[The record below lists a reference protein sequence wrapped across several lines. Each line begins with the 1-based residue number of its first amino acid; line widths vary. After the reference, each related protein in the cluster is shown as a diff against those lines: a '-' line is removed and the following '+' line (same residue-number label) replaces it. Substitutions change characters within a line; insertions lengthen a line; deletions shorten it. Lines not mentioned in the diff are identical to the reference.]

1 MKKIFVLK
9 VEEQLQSLR
18 KILEDEVMEAEDELK
33 NDIMDQVKRYD
44 YDVATKNLQQLDDC
58 MDLINQI
65 EGMSEYFAEYHDILD
80 LSSNEEDIIEDS
92 QYISITNVNDDIE
105 VTLFDIYVNLNESFE
120 KINDIF
126 VEKEV
131 L

>member
-9 VEEQLQSLR
+9 VEQQLESLR
-18 KILEDEVMEAEDELK
+18 KILEDELIESEDELM
-33 NDIMDQVKRYD
+33 NDIMDQVKRYN

-65 EGMSEYFAEYHDILD
+65 EGMSEYFSEYYDLLH

-92 QYISITNVNDDIE
+92 QYISISNVNDDIE
-105 VTLFDIYVNLNESFE
+105 DTLFDIYVNLNESFE

>member
-33 NDIMDQVKRYD
+33 NDLMDKVKRYD

-65 EGMSEYFAEYHDILD
+65 EGMSEYFSEYYDVLD
-80 LSSNEEDIIEDS
+80 LTSDEEDTIEDS
-92 QYISITNVNDDIE
+92 EYISVSNVNDDIE
-105 VTLFDIYVNLNESFE
+105 DTLFDIYVNLNESFE

>member
-65 EGMSEYFAEYHDILD
+65 EGMSEYFAEYYDILD
-80 LSSNEEDIIEDS
+80 LSSDEEDIIEDS
-92 QYISITNVNDDIE
+92 QYISISNVNDDIE
-105 VTLFDIYVNLNESFE
+105 DTLFDIYVNLNESFE